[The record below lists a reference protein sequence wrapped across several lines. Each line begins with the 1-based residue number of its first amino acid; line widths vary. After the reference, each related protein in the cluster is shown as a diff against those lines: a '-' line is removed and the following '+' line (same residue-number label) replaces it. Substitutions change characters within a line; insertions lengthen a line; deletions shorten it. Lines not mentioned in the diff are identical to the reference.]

1 MGSQYEKVSVPF
13 SCKFLSFIPLILLE
27 VQAYSYPWCMHGAK
41 CFFRHMIFSGYGV
54 LFRALKVQV
63 LSCYPWSWAWAIV
76 SFRQFCTSIRMCGL
90 GAIVTFPL
98 YLKFNFST
106 PLARSM
112 DYSFFCI
119 FFSGCELSAL
129 LTLEYPFAFA
139 WCAWVTAAMMW

>member
-63 LSCYPWSWAWAIV
+63 LSCYLWSWAWAIV